1 MFSDGPLRRFY
12 ANLKRHEAVL
22 FLSAFYLVILIGGM
36 AGNAIG
42 ALIVKILP
50 EKYQTPPADRQAE
63 QHSSS
68 HNAQDDASDTHVD
81 THNTQH
87 NDIAGKTKKQL

>member
-1 MFSDGPLRRFY
+1 MFLDGPLRRFY

-50 EKYQTPPADRQAE
+50 EKYQTPPAERQAE
-63 QHSSS
+63 QHSSHS
-68 HNAQDDASDTHVD
+68 APDDASDTHAD

-87 NDIAGKTKKQL
+87 NDIPGKTKKQL